1 MAQKMR
7 AVRLFAPKDIRCVE
21 VDVPHIEKDT
31 QVLIK
36 VKSCGVCGSDIPRVM
51 VKGTYHFPTTIG
63 HEFAGQIVDCGDK
76 VKNNLTVGDRVS
88 VMPLIPCGECQY
100 CKVGQSHLC
109 DHYDYYGSRRDGAM
123 AEYVVVESANCL
135 KLPDNVDYEEGSFT
149 DPVSVGLHA
158 VRKCRMEAG
167 KTAAVFGLGAI
178 GFICV
183 QWLRALGCTKVIAVD
198 VADDKLALAKRL
210 GADEVINTKEE
221 GYMEKAMDITGGKG
235 YGFVFETA
243 GQVPTMHMAFELAA
257 NKAHVCFIGTPHVNL
272 EFTPAMWENM
282 NRKEFKLTGSWMSY
296 SAPFPGREWDLTA
309 HYFATGQLKF
319 DPGFIYKKIP
329 MSQAQEAFQLFK
341 TPGLVKGKILLS
353 NEEE

>member
-135 KLPDNVDYEEGSFT
+135 KSQVTCISSSRSLFTANTVSSSASSFQIHT
-149 DPVSVGLHA
+149 LS
-158 VRKCRMEAG
+158 R
-167 KTAAVFGLGAI
+167 
-178 GFICV
+178 
-183 QWLRALGCTKVIAVD
+183 Q
-198 VADDKLALAKRL
+198 
-210 GADEVINTKEE
+210 
-221 GYMEKAMDITGGKG
+221 
-235 YGFVFETA
+235 ETS
-243 GQVPTMHMAFELAA
+243 P
-257 NKAHVCFIGTPHVNL
+257 
-272 EFTPAMWENM
+272 
-282 NRKEFKLTGSWMSY
+282 
-296 SAPFPGREWDLTA
+296 
-309 HYFATGQLKF
+309 
-319 DPGFIYKKIP
+319 
-329 MSQAQEAFQLFK
+329 
-341 TPGLVKGKILLS
+341 
-353 NEEE
+353 

>member
-123 AEYVVVESANCL
+123 AEYVVVESSNCL

-167 KTAAVFGLGAI
+167 KTAAVFGLVAI

-210 GADEVINTKEE
+210 GATAGVNGMKTDAVAAIKEL
-221 GYMEKAMDITGGKG
+221 TGGEGVDIAIEFAGNKITHVQAVASCKKNG
-235 YGFVFETA
+235 EVVYGGITYDDVTYPNKVIQAILRGELTIHGSWNSSINPLPINEWKSGLEFMSTGQMNVNPLITHRVRLEDCKEVFEMMFNRTE
-243 GQVPTMHMAFELAA
+243 V
-257 NKAHVCFIGTPHVNL
+257 
-272 EFTPAMWENM
+272 FT
-282 NRKEFKLTGSWMSY
+282 KV
-296 SAPFPGREWDLTA
+296 
-309 HYFATGQLKF
+309 
-319 DPGFIYKKIP
+319 
-329 MSQAQEAFQLFK
+329 LFK
-341 TPGLVKGKILLS
+341 P
-353 NEEE
+353 EM

>member
-1 MAQKMR
+1 MGSEMC
-7 AVRLFAPKDIRCVE
+7 IR
-21 VDVPHIEKDT
+21 D
-31 QVLIK
+31 
-36 VKSCGVCGSDIPRVM
+36 R

-210 GADEVINTKEE
+210 GAEEVYIVYRRGMEELPARKEE
-221 GYMEKAMDITGGKG
+221 VEHAEEEGIIFKTLNNPVEILGDEEGLVSGIKCIEMELGEPDESGRRRPVEKPDSE
-235 YGFVFETA
+235 FVLD
-243 GQVPTMHMAFELAA
+243 VDSVIMS
-257 NKAHVCFIGTPHVNL
+257 IGTSPNPL
-272 EFTPAMWENM
+272 IRST
-282 NRKEFKLTGSWMSY
+282 
-296 SAPFPGREWDLTA
+296 
-309 HYFATGQLKF
+309 
-319 DPGFIYKKIP
+319 
-329 MSQAQEAFQLFK
+329 
-341 TPGLVKGKILLS
+341 TPGLEANNRGCLITKDESGLTTRDNVYAGGDAVTGAATVILAMGAGKAGAKGIDEYLK
-353 NEEE
+353 NK

>member
-1 MAQKMR
+1 MKA
-7 AVRLFAPKDIRCVE
+7 AVVCANEDVQYLDYEEPTPGPGE
-21 VDVPHIEKDT
+21 V
-31 QVLIK
+31 K
-36 VKSCGVCGSDIPRVM
+36 VKVKCSGICGSDIPRVM

-210 GADEVINTKEE
+210 GATAGVNGMKTDAVAAIKEL
-221 GYMEKAMDITGGKG
+221 TGGEGVDIAIEFAGNKITHVQAVASCKKNG
-235 YGFVFETA
+235 EVVYGGITYDDVTYPNKVIQAILRGELTIHGSWNSSINPLPINEWKSGLEFMSTGQMNVNPLITHRVRLEDCKEVFEMMYNRTE
-243 GQVPTMHMAFELAA
+243 V
-257 NKAHVCFIGTPHVNL
+257 
-272 EFTPAMWENM
+272 FT
-282 NRKEFKLTGSWMSY
+282 KV
-296 SAPFPGREWDLTA
+296 
-309 HYFATGQLKF
+309 
-319 DPGFIYKKIP
+319 
-329 MSQAQEAFQLFK
+329 LFK
-341 TPGLVKGKILLS
+341 P
-353 NEEE
+353 EM